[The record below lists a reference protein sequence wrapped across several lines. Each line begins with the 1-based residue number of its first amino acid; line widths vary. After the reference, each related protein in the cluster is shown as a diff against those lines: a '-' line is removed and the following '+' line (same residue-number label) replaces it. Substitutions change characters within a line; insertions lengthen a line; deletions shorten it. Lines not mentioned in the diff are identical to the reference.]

1 MGRLAAI
8 PMDPRPPQCADPCLP
23 LLRRGSW
30 LVQQSTVG
38 SGAWLQPRVG
48 SSLRVT
54 LLDRGGIYH
63 VRNES
68 LQFLLGIV
76 LSSGSSN
83 RVREEIVVS
92 HKSISKKRR
101 CKDERG

>member
-1 MGRLAAI
+1 VPTLAFLYYGEAAGWSSN
-8 PMDPRPPQCADPCLP
+8 PRSVVVP
-23 LLRRGSW
+23 GSN
-30 LVQQSTVG
+30 LVW
-38 SGAWLQPRVG
+38 ARA
-48 SSLRVT
+48 LRVT

-76 LSSGSSN
+76 LQSGSGN
-83 RVREEIVVS
+83 RVSEEIVVS

-101 CKDERG
+101 YKDERG